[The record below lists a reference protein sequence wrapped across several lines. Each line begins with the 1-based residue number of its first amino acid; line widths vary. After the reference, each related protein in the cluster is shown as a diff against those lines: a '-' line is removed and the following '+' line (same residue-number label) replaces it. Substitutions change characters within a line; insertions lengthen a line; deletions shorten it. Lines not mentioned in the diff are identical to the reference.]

1 MKSIE
6 KFKEQNGIKDNGLKE
21 FFELTL
27 TSYDFKEEVP
37 FDDIC
42 DQYYD
47 LINENPEAR
56 MLEDRDILVLLKAE
70 AKQIDGFLEFKDP
83 NTEKILSIPV
93 DDSLNNRVF
102 KSWVAD
108 DDGFKIARIV
118 IVDGKLK
125 YRFSEKRDNDKAIC
139 VFVIGDDSVIQ
150 DFEDFEDFE
159 DLPS

>member
-37 FDDIC
+37 FDDIG

-56 MLEDRDILVLLKAE
+56 MLEDRDILVLLKAD
-70 AKQIDGFLEFKDP
+70 AKQIDGYLEFKDP
-83 NTEKILSIPV
+83 NTDKVLSIPV
-93 DDSLNNRVF
+93 DDSFNKRVF
-102 KSWVAD
+102 KYWVAD
-108 DDGFKIARIV
+108 DDGFKVARIV

-150 DFEDFEDFE
+150 DFEDFED
-159 DLPS
+159 LPS

>member
-21 FFELTL
+21 LFELTL

-70 AKQIDGFLEFKDP
+70 AKQINGFLEFKDP
-83 NTEKILSIPV
+83 NTDKVLSIPIN
-93 DDSLNNRVF
+93 DSLNKRMF
-102 KSWVAD
+102 KYWVSD
-108 DDGFKIARIV
+108 DDGFKVARIV

-125 YRFSEKRDNDKAIC
+125 YRFTEKRDNDKAIC

>member
-6 KFKEQNGIKDNGLKE
+6 KFKEKNGIKDNGLQE

-37 FDDIC
+37 FGEIG

-56 MLEDRDILVLLKAE
+56 MLDEKDILVLLKAD

-83 NTEKILSIPV
+83 STEKILSIPV
-93 DDSLNNRVF
+93 NDTLNKRMF
-102 KSWVAD
+102 KYWVSD

-118 IVDGKLK
+118 VVDGKLRA
-125 YRFSEKRDNDKAIC
+125 RFSEKRDNDKAIC

-150 DFEDFEDFE
+150 DFEDFED
-159 DLPS
+159 LPS

>member
-37 FDDIC
+37 FDDIS

-56 MLEDRDILVLLKAE
+56 MLEDRDILVLLKAD
-70 AKQIDGFLEFKDP
+70 AKQIDGYLEFKDP
-83 NTEKILSIPV
+83 NTDKVLSIPV
-93 DDSLNNRVF
+93 DDSLNKRVF
-102 KSWVAD
+102 KYWVAD
-108 DDGFKIARIV
+108 DDGFKVARIV

-150 DFEDFEDFE
+150 DFEDFED
-159 DLPS
+159 LPS

>member
-6 KFKEQNGIKDNGLKE
+6 KFKEQNGIKYNGLKE
-21 FFELTL
+21 FFELIL

-83 NTEKILSIPV
+83 NTERILSIPV
-93 DDSLNNRVF
+93 DDSLNKRVF
-102 KSWVAD
+102 KYWVAD
-108 DDGFKIARIV
+108 DDGFKVARIV
-118 IVDGKLK
+118 IVDGKLRA
-125 YRFSEKRDNDKAIC
+125 RFSEIRDNDKAIC

-150 DFEDFEDFE
+150 DFEDFED
-159 DLPS
+159 LPS

>member
-21 FFELTL
+21 LFELTL

-70 AKQIDGFLEFKDP
+70 AKQINGFLEFKDP
-83 NTEKILSIPV
+83 NTEKVLSIPV
-93 DDSLNNRVF
+93 DDSLNKRVF
-102 KSWVAD
+102 KYWVAD

>member
-37 FDDIC
+37 FDDIS

-56 MLEDRDILVLLKAE
+56 MLEDRDILVLLKAD

-83 NTEKILSIPV
+83 NTDKVLSIPV
-93 DDSLNNRVF
+93 DDSLNKRVF
-102 KSWVAD
+102 KYWVAD
-108 DDGFKIARIV
+108 DDGFKVARIV

-150 DFEDFEDFE
+150 DFEDFED
-159 DLPS
+159 LPS

>member
-6 KFKEQNGIKDNGLKE
+6 KFKEKNGIKDNGLKE

-56 MLEDRDILVLLKAE
+56 MLDEKDILVLLKAD

-83 NTEKILSIPV
+83 STEKVLSIPV
-93 DDSLNNRVF
+93 NDTLNKRMF
-102 KSWVAD
+102 KYWVSD

-118 IVDGKLK
+118 VVDGKLRA
-125 YRFSEKRDNDKAIC
+125 RFSEIRDNDKAIC

>member
-37 FDDIC
+37 FDDIS

-47 LINENPEAR
+47 LINENQEAR
-56 MLEDRDILVLLKAE
+56 MLEDRDILVLLKAD
-70 AKQIDGFLEFKDP
+70 AKQIDGYLEFKDP
-83 NTEKILSIPV
+83 NTDKVLSIPV
-93 DDSLNNRVF
+93 DDSLNKRVF
-102 KSWVAD
+102 KYWVAD
-108 DDGFKIARIV
+108 DDGFKVARIV

>member
-37 FDDIC
+37 FDDIG

-56 MLEDRDILVLLKAE
+56 MLEDRDILVLLKAD
-70 AKQIDGFLEFKDP
+70 AKQTDGFLEFKDP
-83 NTEKILSIPV
+83 NTEKVLSIPV
-93 DDSLNNRVF
+93 DGTLNKRVF
-102 KSWVAD
+102 KYWVSD

-118 IVDGKLK
+118 IVDGKLRA
-125 YRFSEKRDNDKAIC
+125 RFSEKRDNDKAIC

>member
-37 FDDIC
+37 FDDIS

-56 MLEDRDILVLLKAE
+56 ILEDRDILVLLKAE
-70 AKQIDGFLEFKDP
+70 AKQINGFLEFKDP
-83 NTEKILSIPV
+83 NTEKVLSIPV
-93 DDSLNNRVF
+93 DDSLNKRVF
-102 KSWVAD
+102 KYWVAD